1 MQNASGTG
9 IDNHQLARAHA
20 AFFNHFVRLV
30 VPDADFRGAGD
41 ELIFGNDVA
50 RRAQAITVE
59 VTGRVA
65 TVGHDDARRAVP
77 WLHMHGVKVEERT
90 QLRIH
95 IRVVLPGW
103 RHQQTHGAHDV
114 HPAGQQQLQHVVHG
128 TGVGAGFVNERR
140 GVVQVRDQRGL
151 ELIGTGA
158 GPLAV
163 AGNGV
168 NFTVVRQVAERLR
181 QRPAWYGV
189 GGEALVEQ
197 ADSRLQAQVREVQVE
212 ARQIRRHTQ
221 TFIDVDQIGQ
231 ATNVEIF
238 VFLQTFFNATTRNK
252 QTALHI
258 ARAPAGRGVNKDL
271 LNTGQRG
278 EGDFTEHAFVGRH
291 IAPAD
296 DRQGLKLK
304 FFFNDAARRFRQFR
318 IFIQEQHPNGVV
330 FG

>member
-1 MQNASGTG
+1 MQ
-9 IDNHQLARAHA
+9 I
-20 AFFNHFVRLV
+20 
-30 VPDADFRGAGD
+30 
-41 ELIFGNDVA
+41 
-50 RRAQAITVE
+50 
-59 VTGRVA
+59 
-65 TVGHDDARRAVP
+65 
-77 WLHMHGVKVEERT
+77 
-90 QLRIH
+90 
-95 IRVVLPGW
+95 
-103 RHQQTHGAHDV
+103 
-114 HPAGQQQLQHVVHG
+114 
-128 TGVGAGFVNERR
+128 
-140 GVVQVRDQRGL
+140 RDQRGL

-231 ATNVEIF
+231 ATNVEIL
-238 VFLQTFFNATTRNK
+238 VFLQAFFNATTRNK

-258 ARAPAGRGVNKDL
+258 ARAPASRGVDKDL

-296 DRQGLKLK
+296 NRQGLKLK
-304 FFFNDAARRFRQFR
+304 FFFNDAARRFSQLR